1 MRVMSDD
8 NSSANAESSL
18 PMSSEV
24 NERKAL
30 VFGLAAVLCW
40 STVAT
45 AFKIALAQMDVA
57 ELLFWATLTSSVV
70 LALVLFFQ
78 GKLTQA
84 VRDLKS
90 DWLKALGMGCLN
102 PLIYYFVLFAAY
114 DRLPAQ
120 VAQPVNYTWAIVLAF
135 MAVPFLGHKLSK
147 ADFVAMMLGYLG
159 VVTISMGGNVDG
171 AAISLLGLGLA
182 IFSTLLWATYWILNS
197 RDKRDPVSGLFQNFL
212 MALPLTLLLAWPL
225 QTELKPLLSAVYV
238 GVFEMGITFVF
249 WLLAMK
255 STRHASRIGNLI
267 FLSPFISLVLI
278 HFVLGEHVRM
288 TTLAGLLLIIAGL
301 IVQNRYARH

>member
-1 MRVMSDD
+1 MPID
-8 NSSANAESSL
+8 NSPASVNDTL
-18 PMSSEV
+18 PAASEV
-24 NERKAL
+24 NEHKAL
-30 VFGLAAVLCW
+30 GFGLAAVLCW

-57 ELLFWATLTSSVV
+57 ELLFWATLTSVTV
-70 LALVLFFQ
+70 LTLVLLFQ
-78 GKLTQA
+78 GKLPQA
-84 VRDLKS
+84 LADLRS
-90 DWLKALGMGCLN
+90 DWPKALGMGCLN

-114 DRLPAQ
+114 ERLPAQ

-159 VVTISMGGNVDG
+159 VVTISMGGSTEG
-171 AAISLLGLGLA
+171 ASISLLGLGLA

-197 RDKRDPVSGLFQNFL
+197 RDKRDPISGLFQNFL
-212 MALPLTLLLAWPL
+212 MALPLTLILAWPL
-225 QTELKPLLSAVYV
+225 QTELKPLLSAAYV

-278 HFVLGEHVRM
+278 HFILGEHIQPA
-288 TTLAGLLLIIAGL
+288 TLVGLVLIIGGL
-301 IVQNRYARH
+301 IIQNRYARH